1 MKALTLDMLCV
12 GGKGIVDSLFA
23 EGSMRRRMID
33 LGIVE
38 GTEIECVG
46 KSPAGDPSAYRIR
59 GAVIAIRAKDAR
71 KVCIKLIDIA
81 KEDYYG
87 TD

>member
-1 MKALTLDMLCV
+1 MKILTLDKLSV
-12 GGKGIVDSLFA
+12 GNRGTVKELLA
-23 EGSMRRRMID
+23 TGSMQRRMID
-33 LGIVE
+33 LGIVD

-46 KSPAGDPSAYRIR
+46 ESPAGDLRAYLIR

-71 KVCIKLIDIA
+71 GVCIA
-81 KEDYYG
+81 EEVANG

>member
-1 MKALTLDMLCV
+1 MKALTLDALRV
-12 GGKGIVDSLFA
+12 GERGIVTSLLA

-38 GTEIECVG
+38 NTVIECVG
-46 KSPAGDPSAYRIR
+46 KSPAGDPAAYLLR

-71 KVCIKLIDIA
+71 GVCIKTDFLEA
-81 KEDYYG
+81 EYG
-87 TD
+87 AH